1 MTDAERQELEDIRRW
16 FANHGFKIEIVREA
30 GDLVWAELGRLPSGR
45 LVAPKY
51 GSGSSELAA
60 ARRAKERFE
69 QEQ

>member
-45 LVAPKY
+45 LVAPK
-51 GSGSSELAA
+51 
-60 ARRAKERFE
+60 
-69 QEQ
+69 